1 MLLNFLVFDVSG
13 EEGFFYG
20 FDNKIKKSLLLKSY
34 FTSTDSGIRTY
45 LIITGVKTV
54 DIYDQKT
61 ICLTILKLEMLFDML
76 ANDLTFNKHL
86 YLITTETCSSSLLAS
101 RKMCILTNINFIILV
116 LTNYAHPDFNST
128 FVLNRKPYLNLSD

>member
-54 DIYDQKT
+54 DIYD
-61 ICLTILKLEMLFDML
+61 
-76 ANDLTFNKHL
+76 
-86 YLITTETCSSSLLAS
+86 
-101 RKMCILTNINFIILV
+101 
-116 LTNYAHPDFNST
+116 
-128 FVLNRKPYLNLSD
+128 